1 MTHFISPKIL
11 IPFVFICPIVLVPSL
26 MQAEPVQAA
35 DCVSRACIDVYTQNG
50 QIIIEGRKGAVS
62 KPKPKISA
70 VPKPKVTFQPKPKIT
85 LAPKPVPK
93 PVVTKKPLVKGTTR
107 PIPRKRV
114 VKKVVPKV
122 VSKVT
127 AGVSLNDRLVK
138 LLPMA
143 SIARQPATN
152 ALVNVP
158 VIYWCNLPEVFM
170 TKVAIVGEVIDVTMR
185 PSFLWSFGDGSFF
198 ATTKAG
204 AAFPN
209 QLISHVYSHSG
220 TYLVTMLATWGGTW
234 THNGVARAITGEV
247 RKISIATVN
256 VANGPTRISG

>member
-35 DCVSRACIDVYTQNG
+35 DCVSKACIDVYTQNG
-50 QIIIEGRKGAVS
+50 QIIIEGRKGAT
-62 KPKPKISA
+62 PKPQPKITHA
-70 VPKPKVTFQPKPKIT
+70 PRPKVT

-93 PVVTKKPLVKGTTR
+93 RVVTKKPLVKGTTK

-209 QLISHVYSHSG
+209 QLISHAYSHSG